1 MHIQRLTP
9 SHAPVFLV
17 NSRYPLVCATPT
29 RSRSMSVHPRE
40 YPLCR
45 RHGSSCSQFLDQDSL
60 GDSPWYSLPDHQCRF
75 GVRAATRLT
84 PGLFST
90 AWTTGYRAGNGAPI
104 IAPRHTRRTDL
115 PVRLAA
121 CLTTENR
128 LRGRLPFRVT
138 PALTYHGYAP
148 NATRRTPPEGGERPA
163 TEDSTHR
170 LGPVGSLPVREYPPV
185 HPFLDCAC
193 RPRLR
198 TRLTRGRRTWPRNP
212 WSSGGRDPHPS
223 LATHVCILTPAKSTA
238 RSPGRFAP
246 CRTLSY
252 PARIHAPPRLRWC
265 A

>member
-9 SHAPVFLV
+9 SHAPVFFGKQSLPPGLCHPHTLPEHV
-17 NSRYPLVCATPT
+17 
-29 RSRSMSVHPRE
+29 RSPAGVSLMPKARE
-40 YPLCR
+40 R
-45 RHGSSCSQFLDQDSL
+45 FAEFLDQDSL
-60 GDSPWYSLPDHQCRF
+60 DRLGILYLTTSVGL
-75 GVRAATRLT
+75 GLRAATRLT

-90 AWTTGYRAGNGAPI
+90 AWTTGYRAETAPI

-121 CLTTENR
+121 CLTTENH

-163 TEDSTHR
+163 TEVSTHR

-185 HPFLDCAC
+185 HPFDYAC